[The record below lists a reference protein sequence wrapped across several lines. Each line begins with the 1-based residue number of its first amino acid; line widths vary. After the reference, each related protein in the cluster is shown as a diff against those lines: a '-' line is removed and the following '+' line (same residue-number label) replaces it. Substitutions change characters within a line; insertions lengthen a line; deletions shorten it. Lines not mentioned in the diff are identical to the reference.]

1 MVPLVIGNDTRVAGY
16 RSGVEIKEMPTGTPS
31 MYENDGRAGMAVGF
45 ILQFDAISGGYAANW
60 KGCNVGGSITCFG
73 RGNIT
78 SGLLL
83 LLFSDRLHY
92 SIDK

>member
-1 MVPLVIGNDTRVAGY
+1 MVSLVIGDDTRVARY
-16 RSGVEIKEMPTGTPS
+16 RSRVEIKEMPTGTPS

-60 KGCNVGGSITCFG
+60 QGRNVGGSISCFG
-73 RGNIT
+73 RGNT
-78 SGLLL
+78 GSGLL

-92 SIDK
+92 SVDK